1 MRIPDNVHV
10 RIKTAHAK
18 SKGHAGRYKL
28 SPDMLDLL
36 ILMSEEPLAPY
47 APRRQSFAMR
57 PANGHTLKALYLR
70 GLIHRRAG
78 AYFFGEV
85 AP

>member
-1 MRIPDNVHV
+1 MRIPDNVRV
-10 RIKTAHAK
+10 RIQTAHAK

-28 SPDMLDLL
+28 SPAMLDLL
-36 ILMSEEPLAPY
+36 VRMSKEPKSLY
-47 APRRQSFAMR
+47 VPRRQSFGMR